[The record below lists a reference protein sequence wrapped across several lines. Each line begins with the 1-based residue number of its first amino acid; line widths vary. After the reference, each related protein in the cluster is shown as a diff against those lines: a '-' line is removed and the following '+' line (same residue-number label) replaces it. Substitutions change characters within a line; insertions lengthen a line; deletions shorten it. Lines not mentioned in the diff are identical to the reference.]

1 MAFKWTPN
9 FCWQWIRRQIC
20 TNCFSGHSMT
30 HKHKISLMALNTI
43 QELYHRKVS
52 QKLYTW
58 SYYNYGRNYSAHHIE
73 RQNNFESLHAY
84 HFTRPWQP
92 ITLNYPP
99 EALSWTLLDSSI
111 ALIPTATCLYFT
123 GDAILFICNKIQHFV
138 KHGNWRVMGSP
149 LSAAVNLSY
158 VKFPDY
164 PPSLH
169 RRAFV
174 HDMHNSKYVMY
185 LSGIWLWIY

>member
-92 ITLNYPP
+92 INF
-99 EALSWTLLDSSI
+99 ELSTRGLVMNTTWQQYSTHPNSNMPILHWWCNFIYLL
-111 ALIPTATCLYFT
+111 
-123 GDAILFICNKIQHFV
+123 
-138 KHGNWRVMGSP
+138 
-149 LSAAVNLSY
+149 
-158 VKFPDY
+158 
-164 PPSLH
+164 
-169 RRAFV
+169 
-174 HDMHNSKYVMY
+174 
-185 LSGIWLWIY
+185 